1 MLLHGFTQTGL
12 SWAPVVMHLQRE
24 GVEIVAPDCPG
35 HGAAS
40 ELDLSLTQ
48 GARHLAL
55 QCGRGDWVGYSMGG
69 RFLLHV
75 ALHFPEVVDRMVL
88 VSTTAGIEDEAE
100 RAQRRDEDEKRARQ
114 LMTEGLEPFL
124 RSWLASPLFANL
136 SPDAAGLESRM
147 GNTAAGLASSLRRA
161 GTGTQESLW
170 HRLPDLTMPVLVV
183 AGANDAKFADLAFR
197 LAELIPKAELVL
209 LDGGHSIHLERPQE
223 FAATVERFLGT

>member
-1 MLLHGFTQTGL
+1 VLLHGFTQTGL
-12 SWAPVVMHLQRE
+12 SWAPVAMHLQRD
-24 GVEIVAPDCPG
+24 GVEVVAPDCPG
-35 HGAAS
+35 HGTAS
-40 ELDLSLTQ
+40 DLDLSLTQ

-75 ALHFPEVVDRMVL
+75 ALHFPEVVERMVL

-100 RAQRRDEDEKRARQ
+100 RAQRREEDEQRARQ

-124 RSWLASPLFANL
+124 RTWLASPLFANL
-136 SPDAAGLESRM
+136 SADAAGLESRM

-161 GTGTQESLW
+161 GTGTQEPLW

-183 AGANDAKFADLAFR
+183 AGASDAKFADLAFR
-197 LAELIPKAELVL
+197 MAELIPKAELVL

-223 FAATVERFLGT
+223 FAATVDRFLGT